1 MRQLRTSLATIL
13 ILTAQA
19 ATAQSPFSGSLLT
32 EQSVLLPYMSVSARS
47 ASGEA
52 RTVSDA
58 EGRFRLTI
66 PQAQAVTGQ
75 QGGVPSTR
83 QNQAD
88 FRIASG
94 ADSARV
100 PFDLFGNN
108 ILVRIRINGSRYV
121 WFVFDSGASVN
132 VINERAA
139 KSLGLTT
146 TGTSTLDALGGTA
159 RGSFVEGV
167 TISISGV
174 EVSNQRV
181 VSVPLD
187 ALSEYSGRDV
197 QGLIG
202 NNFIQNFVVEIDYH
216 NRTLTF
222 HDPKTYNLSGAG
234 DALELENR
242 GGNPFV
248 KAELSPDGRAK
259 ITDWFE
265 IDTGSSGTFSVNRP
279 FAEKQRLLELI
290 PKTKMAEGAGGAGVG
305 GETKSI
311 ETRVASVT
319 LGRYKLDKPV
329 ISISQDAEGYG
340 ESADAGFIG
349 TDLLRRFTVTL
360 DYRARRMLLRPN
372 ADFGEPFEVNMSGL
386 ELVTKADDFKVVKIK
401 HVRAGSPAAQA
412 GLREGDEVV
421 AVDGRPAS
429 KYGLDMLAKMFR
441 REGKEYGLTVRRGE
455 QVLKVKIRLRRLV

>member
-1 MRQLRTSLATIL
+1 MPIAKMRGSLRTRFQFQLAL
-13 ILTAQA
+13 CCLLAMA
-19 ATAQSPFSGSLLT
+19 SPPAQSITDRQGSI
-32 EQSVLLPYMSVSARS
+32 PPAR
-47 ASGEA
+47 
-52 RTVSDA
+52 
-58 EGRFRLTI
+58 
-66 PQAQAVTGQ
+66 QK
-75 QGGVPSTR
+75 
-83 QNQAD
+83 QAD

-94 ADSARV
+94 TGSAKV

-108 ILVRIRINGSRYV
+108 ILIQIRINGSRPI

-139 KSLGLTT
+139 KSLGLAT

-159 RGSFVEGV
+159 RGSFIEGAA
-167 TISISGV
+167 ISISGV
-174 EVSNQRV
+174 EASNQRI

-197 QGLIG
+197 QGLVG

-216 NRTLTF
+216 DRTLTF
-222 HDPKTYNLSGAG
+222 HDPKTYNLASAG

-248 KAELSPDGRAK
+248 RAELSPDGRAK
-259 ITDWFE
+259 VTDWFE
-265 IDTGSSGTFSVNRP
+265 VDTGSGGTFSVNRP
-279 FAEKQRLLELI
+279 FADKQRLLELI
-290 PKTKMAEGAGGAGVG
+290 PKRNTAEGAGGAGVG
-305 GETKSI
+305 GETKSVEARI
-311 ETRVASVT
+311 SSIT
-319 LGRYKLDKPV
+319 LGRYRLDKP
-329 ISISQDAEGYG
+329 IITISQDTGGYG

-360 DYRARRMLLRPN
+360 DYQSRRILLRPN

-386 ELVTKADDFKVVKIK
+386 ELVTEADNFKVVKIK
-401 HVRAGSPAAQA
+401 HVRAGSTAAQV

-429 KYGLDMLAKMFR
+429 RYGLDRLAKMFR
-441 REGKEYGLTVRRGE
+441 REGKEYRLTVRRGD
-455 QVLKVKIRLRRLV
+455 QVMTVKLRLRRLV